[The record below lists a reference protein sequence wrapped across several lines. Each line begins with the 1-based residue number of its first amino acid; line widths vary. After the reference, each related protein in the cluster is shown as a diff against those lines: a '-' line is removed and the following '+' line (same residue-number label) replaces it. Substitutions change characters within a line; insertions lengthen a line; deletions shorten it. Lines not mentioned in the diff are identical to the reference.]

1 MIKLSA
7 NISLLS
13 NSGDLENLYPANTLR
28 NNISISDANLLLNK
42 KVESG
47 NPFLLG
53 SSKLGDGATYS
64 DNVDYYIV
72 RKTVPTGANVLIQ
85 LTAPPMNNVSIMF
98 GKTHPSSIIVDGTY
112 YYDNN
117 QIFLFSLGQV
127 EDNIHLI
134 EIPNWDFNSSP
145 LEIRGIFVQGEI
157 EINSRNLQSLSRKI
171 YDRSDLSNFSFGI
184 ISNGG
189 SLQFSDFNGEIAD
202 FAVHNLLVEDL
213 DIVINISNTLTKKTQ
228 QIAKFKTEK
237 WTYDNDN
244 RSVFVSLK
252 DDLEEWQNIQLFPMR
267 LKDKMD
273 AYQMYEYIKS
283 RTPEK
288 WVFEE
293 LDDIT
298 KNVLTNKTIKY
309 PHLEQSNLWSQWNK
323 LCELCGLHIYK
334 NSDAKVVIRSEFG
347 V

>member
-7 NISLLS
+7 NISLVS
-13 NSGDLENLYPANTLR
+13 NSGDLENFYPANTLR

-53 SSKLGDGATYS
+53 SSKLGDGATYA
-64 DNVDYYIV
+64 DNVDYYIIRNV
-72 RKTVPTGANVLIQ
+72 VPAGANVRIL

-112 YYDNN
+112 YDDNN

-134 EIPNWDFNSSP
+134 EIPNWDFNLSP

-213 DIVINISNTLTKKTQ
+213 DVVINISNSLTKKTQ

-244 RSVFVSLK
+244 RSVSVSLK
-252 DDLEEWQNIQLFPMR
+252 DDLEEWQSIQTFPLR
-267 LKDKMD
+267 LQDSMT
-273 AYQMYEYIKS
+273 AYQMYEYLKSITPIKW
-283 RTPEK
+283 E
-288 WVFEE
+288 FEV
-293 LDDIT
+293 LDSVTESVLRGIT
-298 KNVLTNKTIKY
+298 ISY
-309 PHLEQSNLWSQWNK
+309 PYLEQANLWAQWTK
-323 LCELCGLHIYK
+323 LCEVCGLHIYQ
-334 NSDAKVVIRSEFG
+334 NSNNKVVIRSEFG